1 MTEFTMSD
9 IIFVITIWS
18 VVWNFSSNNPIQVVS
33 VVGFSW
39 NFWLFFFVCS
49 LNLLAHRQ
57 TNTFSAMLFSLFLL
71 PCIFS
76 NTITHWNMFIQTYF
90 CLFFWCYHKNKS
102 TNIAHP
108 KFACRFHDN
117 SMKICMFALC
127 LYIHGFSALHYISYV
142 VYIYHIWCVHE
153 YIYALAHAWM
163 KIVMYLQHCWCI
175 ANSKNV
181 LEMARNSKNEFW
193 WLKWTQYVLTIS
205 MSHNKI

>member
-1 MTEFTMSD
+1 MSD

-49 LNLLAHRQ
+49 SNLLAHRQ

-108 KFACRFHDN
+108 KFACRIHDN

-142 VYIYHIWCVHE
+142 VYSYHIWCVHE
-153 YIYALAHAWM
+153 YIFFLLSHMHEW
-163 KIVMYLQHCWCI
+163 KLWCTIRTLLIHC
-175 ANSKNV
+175 K
-181 LEMARNSKNEFW
+181 
-193 WLKWTQYVLTIS
+193 Q
-205 MSHNKI
+205 